1 MGKGLKDAFLQR
13 RPTHDQQVYENVLSF
28 SACVLSCFSRV
39 QLFVT
44 HWTLVRQAPLSMG
57 FSRQEY
63 WSGLPFLTPGDL
75 PYPGMEPCL
84 LCLQHWQSGSLPLAP
99 SGKPMASMMQWIWTW
114 CKLLQEIVRDREAQ
128 HASAHGVTKSQTRLG
143 NWTTATFLWCPSPPR
158 LPYCSLLGPFN

>member
-28 SACVLSCFSRV
+28 SACVLSCFSCV
-39 QLFVT
+39 QPFVT

-63 WSGLPFLTPGDL
+63 WSGLPFPTPGDL

-84 LCLQHWQSGSLPLAP
+84 LRLQHWQSGSLPLAP
-99 SGKPMASMMQWIWTW
+99 SGKPMASVMQWIWTW
-114 CKLLQEIVRDREAQ
+114 ANCFRRQWGTGRPSVLQPMGSQRVRHDWATEQRQ
-128 HASAHGVTKSQTRLG
+128 HFSGVHPHPAFL
-143 NWTTATFLWCPSPPR
+143 TALC
-158 LPYCSLLGPFN
+158 